1 MRTSIMLCR
10 IVMFIVVRCFLECYS
25 TVSGTMEEQEMVSL
39 KTAEFPK
46 HGGLLPSVAVAAVA
60 MLEFALYDCS
70 KS

>member
-1 MRTSIMLCR
+1 
-10 IVMFIVVRCFLECYS
+10 MFIVVRCFLECYS

>member
-1 MRTSIMLCR
+1 ML
-10 IVMFIVVRCFLECYS
+10 LECCS